1 VQALWGQKAVKP
13 LYIRRRFRQPDQR

>member
-1 VQALWGQKAVKP
+1 VQALRGQKAVKP